1 LRASHRGWTSSDDQG
16 IGGGVAT
23 IQQYLRAGL
32 IDDIHVPIVPTLLRG
47 GERLF
52 EHLDGGLDGYECV
65 DFVGSPAVAHV
76 RISRTT
82 Q

>member
-1 LRASHRGWTSSDDQG
+1 LH
-16 IGGGVAT
+16 VA
-23 IQQYLRAGL
+23 
-32 IDDIHVPIVPTLLRG
+32 IVPTLLRG

-52 EHLDGGLDGYECV
+52 DDLDGGLDGCECV
-65 DFVGSPAVAHV
+65 EFVSSRAVAHA